1 MSRVHAAV
9 EPFEGRW
16 RLRDLNSS
24 NGTFVGGERVG
35 EVNLDGRTP
44 VRFGVRG
51 PEVVFSA
58 VPVPVVAAPVPAPQ
72 QVFSHSLPQTA
83 KKDASHYFGPLAE
96 GETAGEHTM
105 FIRSAFAQV
114 QRKQKRKYG
123 STIVLLT
130 LLMAGLGFF
139 GYRQYQKA
147 NRQRQVAEQVFYSIK
162 GLDLDIA
169 ALEQTVSTSNNQG
182 ARVQMQGIQD
192 RRKQMEENYNR
203 FLASLHI
210 YDPSLSEQDR
220 LIMRVARIFGE
231 CEIDMPKDFRKEVGR
246 YIKYW
251 QSSNRLSQ
259 AIHLA
264 NQNGYTQHIAQELM
278 KQDLPPQY
286 FYLALQE
293 SDFNQSASGPATTS
307 GIAKG
312 MWQFEPQTA
321 AKYGLKLGPLV
332 DDPRPDVMDDRD
344 HYDRETVAAGKYIKD
359 MYSTDAQASGLLVLA
374 CYNWS
379 QPQVLHLVRSMPPN
393 PRDRNFWQ
401 LLQKYRN
408 HVPDETYDYVFK
420 IFSAAVIGE
429 NPKLFGFDFDNPLA
443 PQSAS
448 LVAPHVRRRTPP
460 GYTLTMKLLADH
472 HSRTAH
478 DDRVGGAEGETGLL
492 DHDIAH
498 AAGHHAVDKDGEAAH
513 QDGADTIRAGD
524 ADHGAGMLID
534 LGTPGGQATD
544 QDVHAAGSGRERGTV
559 GGWIGDACCW
569 RHGVAP
575 DVS

>member
-1 MSRVHAAV
+1 MSRVHATV
-9 EPFEGRW
+9 VPQDGLW
-16 RLRDLNSS
+16 TLQDLNSS
-24 NGTFVGGERVG
+24 NGVFLGGERVS
-35 EVNLDGRTP
+35 EVTIDGNTP

-58 VPVPVVAAPVPAPQ
+58 LQVPVQAAALPAAQPVVPPPQ
-72 QVFSHSLPQTA
+72 LETS
-83 KKDASHYFGPLAE
+83 KKDPSHYFGQLAE
-96 GETAGEHTM
+96 GEVAGEHTM

-123 STIVLLT
+123 GLIVFLA
-130 LLMAGLGFF
+130 LLMVGLGVF

-169 ALEQTVSTSNNQG
+169 ALQQTLSTSNNQG
-182 ARVQMQGIQD
+182 ARVQMQGIED
-192 RRKQMEENYNR
+192 RRKQMEDSYNR

-231 CEIDMPKDFRKEVGR
+231 CEIDMPKDFRSEVAR

-264 NQNGYTQHIAQELM
+264 NKNGYPQHIAQELM

-293 SDFNQSASGPATTS
+293 SDFNQNASGPATAS

-321 AKYGLKLGPLV
+321 AHYGLKLGPLV

-344 HYDRETVAAGKYIKD
+344 HYERETVAAGKYIKD
-359 MYSTDAQASGLLVLA
+359 MYATDAQASGLLVLA

-379 QPQVLHLVRSMPPN
+379 QPQVLHLVRSMPAN

-401 LLQKYRN
+401 LLQKHRDR
-408 HVPDETYDYVFK
+408 VPNETYDYVFK

-429 NPKLFGFDFDNPLA
+429 NPKLFGFDFENPLA
-443 PQSAS
+443 KQNAAVSVPAGRQR
-448 LVAPHVRRRTPP
+448 LTP
-460 GYTLTMKLLADH
+460 
-472 HSRTAH
+472 R
-478 DDRVGGAEGETGLL
+478 
-492 DHDIAH
+492 
-498 AAGHHAVDKDGEAAH
+498 
-513 QDGADTIRAGD
+513 
-524 ADHGAGMLID
+524 
-534 LGTPGGQATD
+534 
-544 QDVHAAGSGRERGTV
+544 
-559 GGWIGDACCW
+559 
-569 RHGVAP
+569 
-575 DVS
+575 